1 MDTASKLFTFAIT
14 VNLMCGGFPTGV
26 LAAVSTSIYQ
36 MMEMLEKPIHHM
48 VVRSSHSSTSAIS
61 YEQHPTHWFGDTHG
75 VASRSLAPAP
85 PVTNSA
91 AAATHCDGAV
101 GTNRLL
107 LRSQHDPLCSDSI
120 LVIYHDP
127 GGAPPTPPGA
137 ARGGSGRVPDTRFK
151 LCPLQLLLQSGA
163 PGLLPELR
171 MCSSVTTAGGLHT
184 GACRFVPLSHESHG
198 RARPL
203 PLRSSMRLQSVRPRL
218 ERSPRKSSYRMQR
231 AALPQCRGAARQV
244 FATALFQGCLDG
256 RPGLPG
262 RALTDVLA
270 LAHLHLPAHLAAQR
284 GRRWRLDVL
293 LQPCPPPA
301 STQILRPHLGQI
313 RRRARAPASPSNP
326 SLYNPAPPPRRPGR
340 SFHSFRKR
348 HSRSCVRR

>member
-1 MDTASKLFTFAIT
+1 
-14 VNLMCGGFPTGV
+14 MCGGFPTGV

-184 GACRFVPLSHESHG
+184 GASSPFVPLSHETHG
-198 RARPL
+198 RACPPAFAILHEIAECAAPTGAVSKKIFIQNATRSLATMSRCSQAGLRYGTVSGVPRWPAGSSWAGSHRRPCTCTL
-203 PLRSSMRLQSVRPRL
+203 ALARSFGRAAGPSLATGCAP
-218 ERSPRKSSYRMQR
+218 
-231 AALPQCRGAARQV
+231 AALPAP
-244 FATALFQGCLDG
+244 CLY
-256 RPGLPG
+256 
-262 RALTDVLA
+262 TD
-270 LAHLHLPAHLAAQR
+270 
-284 GRRWRLDVL
+284 
-293 LQPCPPPA
+293 PPP
-301 STQILRPHLGQI
+301 P
-313 RRRARAPASPSNP
+313 
-326 SLYNPAPPPRRPGR
+326 
-340 SFHSFRKR
+340 
-348 HSRSCVRR
+348 SRSDSSPGPRSRLPQ